1 MHCVFSFHF
10 YYLKT
15 EHEAN
20 GFHWLMEMSVRAV
33 IGGTSCMINN
43 DIVEQVYDMM
53 IYHQGKVYGKVYPTR
68 LTVSYLCQECQECQE
83 C

>member
-15 EHEAN
+15 EQEMN

-33 IGGTSCMINN
+33 IGGTSCTINN
-43 DIVEQVYDMM
+43 HIVQKVYDMI
-53 IYHQGKVYGKVYPTR
+53 IYLIRKGYGN
-68 LTVSYLCQECQECQE
+68 SAC
-83 C
+83 